1 MILHHITRSMRTT
14 ALVIC
19 AALLACGPLAAH
31 AATTTAPQYVIHPND
46 QLNVQVF
53 GDPTMS
59 QTVTVLPSGD
69 INYPLVGTIH
79 VAGQTPTQASA
90 TVAKALKKYV
100 RDPHVVVLVQAQGK
114 ADVLVLGGVQHPGKV
129 ELTSSGTFTDA
140 VAAAGGLAAGAQLYS
155 DATVT
160 DYAGGTQ
167 KVSLEKIYTEGDLSS
182 NVGVPDGSTIFIPA
196 PATIDVEVSGAVDH
210 PGEIELNQGD
220 RLSMA
225 IAKAG
230 DSPTSDGDLN
240 NIHVTRL
247 ANGGQSQS
255 FNVDLYPELQQ
266 GNVSKDIVL
275 QKGDVVYVPKNKH
288 GLVSQN
294 GSASSNP
301 LYLLLIGARLLFP
314 NI

>member
-1 MILHHITRSMRTT
+1 MRIT
-14 ALVIC
+14 AFVL
-19 AALLACGPLAAH
+19 AAAVLACAPLAAS
-31 AATTTAPQYVIHPND
+31 AATATPPQYIIHPND

-53 GDPTMS
+53 GDPTLT

-69 INYPLVGTIH
+69 INYPLVGSIH
-79 VAGQTPTQASA
+79 VAGQTPSQASV
-90 TVAKALKKYV
+90 TVEKALKRYV
-100 RDPHVVVLVQAQGK
+100 RNPHVVVLVQAQGK
-114 ADVLVLGGVQHPGKV
+114 ADVLVLGGVLHPGKV

-140 VAAAGGLAAGAQLYS
+140 VAAAGGLTSGAQLYS

-160 DYAGGTQ
+160 DYAGNTQ
-167 KVSLEKIYTEGDLSS
+167 KVSMDKIYTQGDLSG
-182 NVGVPDGSTIFIPA
+182 NINVPDGSTVFIPA

-210 PGEIELNQGD
+210 PGQIELNQGD

-240 NIHVTRL
+240 NIHVSRTTPDGKTE
-247 ANGGQSQS
+247 NY
-255 FNVDLYPELQQ
+255 NINLYDELQQ

-275 QKGDVVYVPKNKH
+275 QKGDVVYVPKSKH

-294 GSASSNP
+294 GSASANP
-301 LYLLLIGARLLFP
+301 LYLLLISARLLFP
-314 NI
+314 HI

>member
-1 MILHHITRSMRTT
+1 MRTT
-14 ALVIC
+14 AFVIC
-19 AALLACGPLAAH
+19 AALLACAPLAAR
-31 AATTTAPQYVIHPND
+31 AVTATPPQYIIHPND

-53 GDPTMS
+53 GDPTLS
-59 QTVTVLPSGD
+59 QQVTVLPSGD
-69 INYPLVGTIH
+69 INYPLVGSIH
-79 VAGQTPTQASA
+79 VAGQTPAQASA
-90 TVAKALKKYV
+90 TVTKALKKYV

-114 ADVLVLGGVQHPGKV
+114 ADILVLGGVLHPGKV

-140 VAAAGGLAAGAQLYS
+140 VAAAGGLTSGAQQYG

-160 DYAGGTQ
+160 NYAGQTQ
-167 KVSLEKIYTEGDLSS
+167 KISLEKIYTQGDLSD

-196 PATIDVEVSGAVDH
+196 PALIDVEVSGAVDH

-230 DSPTSDGDLN
+230 DSPATDGDLN
-240 NIHVTRL
+240 NIRVSRVGP
-247 ANGGQSQS
+247 GGQPQS
-255 FNVDLYPELQQ
+255 FSVDLYDELQQ

-275 QKGDVVYVPKNKH
+275 QKGDVVYVPKSKH

-301 LYLLLIGARLLFP
+301 FYLLLIGARLLFP
-314 NI
+314 HI